1 MSRSHRL
8 QDRRESTRFGVN
20 LELLDVKL
28 KSLEKM
34 EMVGED
40 DEVQAKRKE
49 EEEKEDVEHE
59 KTMSG
64 RRERRAT
71 MVGGRDAAKEHTGAL
86 GSENRVAMAEPQDGE
101 RRW

>member
-1 MSRSHRL
+1 MSRSHSL

-40 DEVQAKRKE
+40 DEAQAERRKE
-49 EEEKEDVEHE
+49 EEEEDFEHE

-71 MVGGRDAAKEHTGAL
+71 MVGERSAAKDHPCALCSDNGA
-86 GSENRVAMAEPQDGE
+86 AMAEFKSGG
-101 RRW
+101 RRR